1 MHLNQLGTE
10 VKCDMT
16 LKKTKQCDPLVNL
29 GKNFLK
35 KSVNA
40 GFPRDSD
47 GKESTCNA
55 GDPGSIPG
63 SGRSPGE
70 ANGYPIQYSC
80 LENSM
85 DRGAWWDTVHG
96 ATEKITKT
104 KIYFGGYRFIHT
116 RNISTL
122 LHLYSSKKISLN
134 YKHSDLL
141 KFMNVF
147 FP

>member
-63 SGRSPGE
+63 LGRSPGGGQG
-70 ANGYPIQYSC
+70 NPLRYSS
-80 LENSM
+80 LENP
-85 DRGAWWDTVHG
+85 HG
-96 ATEKITKT
+96 QRSLA
-104 KIYFGGYRFIHT
+104 GYRLAKSRT
-116 RNISTL
+116 RL
-122 LHLYSSKKISLN
+122 
-134 YKHSDLL
+134 SD
-141 KFMNVF
+141 
-147 FP
+147 